1 MEKADSTSIMSISIW
16 GFKLDLQNKQ
26 MHESAILK
34 VQQRFLSLAC
44 MLADVRASDRV
55 QLTWSIC

>member
-1 MEKADSTSIMSISIW
+1 MEKADSMSIMSISIW

-34 VQQRFLSLAC
+34 VQQRFLSLDC
-44 MLADVRASDRV
+44 MFV
-55 QLTWSIC
+55 QAIMFN